1 MKAVHQA
8 GQKAGELELLDAI
21 RSAQE
26 QGQSFT
32 ELVHE
37 FNFRTGQD
45 TTPDGSRL
53 AGTRMHRNSKWVKY
67 WEEAQSVGSSSPAF
81 TAEEQ
86 AHFYSIPES
95 DATYNPAIRP
105 KERAEFHEKTPAQR
119 ASAIAKSHE
128 QLRTVAEAVDIHT
141 EPHTASANLLKRAIH
156 PTNLATGLGG
166 GIAASALM
174 DQIDKDHRM
183 NETARTGLE
192 CTTAGVMTE
201 MGAAALAGTA
211 LTAGG
216 LGVAGVAGGAS
227 YLAGAKTTEG
237 VTKGLESVG
246 VGQDASEGIGSAA
259 GGAVGGAVGADTAI
273 GGAVLLGAEIGELGW
288 PLGLA
293 AGAAVGSVIGTAGWL
308 IGKAFG

>member
-1 MKAVHQA
+1 M
-8 GQKAGELELLDAI
+8 
-21 RSAQE
+21 
-26 QGQSFT
+26 
-32 ELVHE
+32 
-37 FNFRTGQD
+37 
-45 TTPDGSRL
+45 
-53 AGTRMHRNSKWVKY
+53 
-67 WEEAQSVGSSSPAF
+67 
-81 TAEEQ
+81 
-86 AHFYSIPES
+86 
-95 DATYNPAIRP
+95 
-105 KERAEFHEKTPAQR
+105 
-119 ASAIAKSHE
+119 
-128 QLRTVAEAVDIHT
+128 DIHT

-192 CTTAGVMTE
+192 GTTAGVMTE

-259 GGAVGGAVGADTAI
+259 GGAVGGAVGAGTAI
-273 GGAVLLGAEIGELGW
+273 GGAALLGAEIGELGG
-288 PLGLA
+288 PLGVA
-293 AGAAVGSVIGTAGWL
+293 AGAAMGSVIGTAGWL